1 MTSNELKESLEDK
14 AKSKKLS
21 GVELE
26 TLMGMTTSKS
36 KVSKVEIVKEP
47 KLVTMLLADSSIDST
62 TAERYKDMA
71 RLYLSDFEANLSST
85 SMKISQKYILYNMD
99 EWNEWLSFPV
109 VNKYLSKFK
118 NEVLASMVDLSFA
131 EGKAT
136 VAAVNLRQGLEQSN
150 RTVNGNLIIFRLP
163 EKDVADSVRY
173 V

>member
-1 MTSNELKESLEDK
+1 LIYKRKCNFVKNYIFFVIYIDKE
-14 AKSKKLS
+14 
-21 GVELE
+21 
-26 TLMGMTTSKS
+26 
-36 KVSKVEIVKEP
+36 
-47 KLVTMLLADSSIDST
+47 
-62 TAERYKDMA
+62 
-71 RLYLSDFEANLSST
+71 
-85 SMKISQKYILYNMD
+85 KYILYNMD